1 MDALQ
6 IQVLWK
12 GVSVLPRLRAM
23 DGVTLRQ
30 LRQELNALN
39 GEVPLH
45 LFHELP
51 KQLKDKIVF
60 PSWSPRPVTGAEA
73 IALMVF
79 TLWVTMGERADAC
92 LSLCD
97 AWPVNEVL
105 LIVDGKTPVE
115 AK

>member
-6 IQVLWK
+6 MQVLWK

-23 DGVTLRQ
+23 EPNNFRQ
-30 LRQELNALN
+30 LLSELNSLN

-51 KQLKDKIVF
+51 KALKDKIVF
-60 PSWSPRPVTGAEA
+60 PSWSPLPVTGVET

-105 LIVDGKTPVE
+105 LLVDGKMPVE
-115 AK
+115 GK